1 MEVPRGSAR
10 RKEIMMKAIVQTEY
24 GPPSEVLQLKE
35 VEKPTPKDDEV
46 LVKIY
51 ASSINDGDNSMISG
65 KPFLV
70 RLMGSGLFK
79 PNKPIPGGDIA
90 GQVEAVGSSVIQF
103 KPGDEVYGDIGAVGH
118 GAFAE
123 YVSVP
128 ENVLAL
134 KPVNVTYEEAAALPQ
149 YALVALQGLRD
160 NGRIQSGHKVLV
172 IGASGGVGTFVVQV
186 AKSFGAEVSG
196 VCSAKNME
204 MVRSLGADQV
214 IDYKKEDFTQGELR
228 YDLIIDCVVNRSI
241 SDYTRAL
248 NPSGSYVSVAFNLG
262 ALILGPLISLTGSK
276 KVSQL
281 SHEPNV
287 KDLEYMKEL
296 VEAGEVVSVIAG
308 SYPLSEIP
316 KAFRVYGEGHPSGKI
331 VITMGH
337 DAPQDGV

>member
-1 MEVPRGSAR
+1 
-10 RKEIMMKAIVQTEY
+10 MKALVQTEY

-35 VEKPTPKDDEV
+35 VEKPTQKDDEV

-65 KPFLV
+65 KPFIV

-79 PNKPIPGGDIA
+79 PNQPIPGGDIA
-90 GQVEAVGSSVIQF
+90 GQVEAVGGNVKQF
-103 KPGDEVYGDIGAVGH
+103 QPGDEVYGDIGAVGH

-134 KPVNVTYEEAAALPQ
+134 KPANTTFEEAAALPQ

-160 NGRIQSGHKVLV
+160 NGNIQPGHKVLV
-172 IGASGGVGTFVVQV
+172 NGASGGVGTFAVQV
-186 AKSFGAEVSG
+186 AKSFGTEVTG

-204 MVRSLGADQV
+204 MVRSIGADHV
-214 IDYKKEDFTQGELR
+214 IDYAKEDFTQSEQR
-228 YDLIIDCVVNRSI
+228 YDLIIDCVANRSI

-248 NPSGSYVSVAFNLG
+248 NPNGSYVSVAFNLG
-262 ALILGPLISLTGSK
+262 ALILGPLISMTGSK
-276 KVSQL
+276 KVSQM
-281 SHEPNV
+281 SHEPSV

-296 VEAGEVVSVIAG
+296 VEAGEVTPVIAG
-308 SYPLSEIP
+308 SYPLSETP
-316 KAFRVYGEGHPSGKI
+316 EAFRVYGEGHPSGKI
-331 VITMGH
+331 VLTMGH
-337 DAPQDGV
+337 GGI